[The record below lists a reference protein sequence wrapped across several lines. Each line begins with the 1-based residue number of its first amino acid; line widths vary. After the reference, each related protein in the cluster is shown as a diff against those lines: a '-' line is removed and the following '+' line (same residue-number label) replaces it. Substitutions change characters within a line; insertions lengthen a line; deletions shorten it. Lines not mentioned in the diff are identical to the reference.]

1 MNASDTHILPGHR
14 RLLGAVFSV
23 VALLAAGQVAGQTV
37 EQAATRNFPPPGPD
51 ILHTPTLTLIDP
63 EFNRDKKMLTWVDS
77 VSGDIWVAGYD
88 FVTGAFIPANG
99 KGTLIEAAVSTG
111 GSYPGLG
118 FTVNGPEWA
127 QGTPTDYVVYTRT
140 NATGDPTPAN
150 SLIGVAYQN
159 ADGSWTR
166 KSLSSPQRNGPFGSI
181 SRSGPAKISYQDGGG
196 THYVR
201 TVTDPNSEEALPGL
215 TAAGLTPAARFVD
228 NANIVVYQLPI
239 QGVQQSVAY
248 NIDTKV
254 LTQLTFDAAS
264 KDQSWMFSAPEFGG
278 ALGLMTIV
286 NKSTVTLYRPV
297 VDPITGATT
306 YVEHANAVA
315 PQRGKWFSVEPFVYQ
330 GQTYMVAQLAP
341 RGSSYPTSIW
351 LAKFGSRTVLR
362 QLTPNGLAT
371 EARADPEVVPLAN
384 GVMVVYSKFDTTKC
398 TPADVS
404 SWLCMQGL
412 MGLFRADT
420 GLPAPN

>member
-1 MNASDTHILPGHR
+1 MNSCKARTLRGHR
-14 RLLGAVFSV
+14 RILGAAASIFAVL
-23 VALLAAGQVAGQTV
+23 ALG
-37 EQAATRNFPPPGPD
+37 QAAAQSVEMAGARAFPPPGPD
-51 ILHTPTLTLIDP
+51 ILHTPTLTMIDP
-63 EFNRDKKMLTWVDS
+63 EFNRDKKMFTWVDS
-77 VSGDIWVAGYD
+77 VSGDIWVSGYD

-140 NATGDPTPAN
+140 NATGDPTPTN
-150 SLIGVAYQN
+150 SLVGVAYQN
-159 ADGSWTR
+159 PDGSWTR
-166 KSLSSPQRNGPFGSI
+166 KSLATPQRNGPFGSI
-181 SRSGPAKISYQDGGG
+181 SRSGPARISYQDGAG
-196 THYVR
+196 THFARIVN
-201 TVTDPNSEEALPGL
+201 DPESEEALPGL
-215 TAAGLTPAARFVD
+215 TAAGLKPAARFVD
-228 NANIVVYQLPI
+228 TANIVVYQLPI

-248 NIDTKV
+248 NLDTKV
-254 LTQLTFDAAS
+254 LTQLTFDAAP

-286 NKSTVTLYRPV
+286 NKSTVTMYRPV
-297 VDPITGATT
+297 VDAVTGATN
-306 YVEHANAVA
+306 YVEHASAVA

-351 LAKFGSRTVLR
+351 LAKFGARTVLR
-362 QLTPNGLAT
+362 QLTPNGLST
-371 EARADPEVVPLAN
+371 EARADPEVVPLST

-398 TPADVS
+398 TPADQS

>member
-1 MNASDTHILPGHR
+1 MRTCNTRTPSNHR
-14 RLLGAVFSV
+14 RLVGAVASLA
-23 VALLAAGQVAGQTV
+23 ALLLAGQAAAQTIV
-37 EQAATRNFPPPGPD
+37 RNFPPPGPD
-51 ILHTPTLTLIDP
+51 ILHNPTLTMIDP
-63 EFNRDKKMLTWVDS
+63 EFNRDKKMFTWVDS

-88 FVTGAFIPANG
+88 YQTGAFIPANG

-127 QGTPTDYVVYTRT
+127 QGTSTDYVVYTRT

-150 SLIGVAYQN
+150 SLIGVAFQN

-166 KSLSSPQRNGPFGSI
+166 KSLSSAQRNGPFGSI
-181 SRSGPAKISYQDGGG
+181 SRSSEAKISYQDGAG
-196 THYVR
+196 THYAR
-201 TVTDPNSEEALPGL
+201 TLNDPNTEEALPGL
-215 TAAGLTPAARFVD
+215 TATGLTPAARFVD

-286 NKSTVTLYRPV
+286 NKSAVTLYRPV
-297 VDPITGATT
+297 VDPVTGATN
-306 YVEHANAVA
+306 YVEHATAVA

-351 LAKFGSRTVLR
+351 LARFGTRTLLR
-362 QLTPNGLAT
+362 QLTPDGIST
-371 EARADPEVVPLAN
+371 EARADPEVVPLAT

-398 TPADVS
+398 TPANVS